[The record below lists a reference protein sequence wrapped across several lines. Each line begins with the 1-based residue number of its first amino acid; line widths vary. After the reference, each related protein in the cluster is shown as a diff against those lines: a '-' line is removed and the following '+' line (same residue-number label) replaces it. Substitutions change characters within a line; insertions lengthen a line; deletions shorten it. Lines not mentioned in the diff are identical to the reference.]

1 MNASD
6 CARVSLLVNKTW
18 SRFSP
23 LALALASLAACID
36 NGVVEEGG
44 ANANERTFGK
54 DGETLLTGAM
64 TMSPNGRYAVM
75 QRNTVTL
82 VFDVTAKRYTQ
93 LPTQLDRIAFSK
105 KRDVVYA
112 MGTDR
117 SLSAIDLATT
127 TVLWK
132 QEGHEAA
139 TLLGVDAND
148 SAIVAGNA
156 LGANVFDAQTGS
168 PRGGVAI
175 GSPASQ
181 LTFMNDGKHALVV
194 GQVSWPAHAP
204 STPVSLLDL
213 ATATAET
220 ITVPNCEAPIQVL
233 PDDSRALLS
242 PTFCAEGTTSTPEA
256 GWTNPDPVSIID
268 IANGKLSFSK
278 NLPGFGPVA
287 LSADGAR
294 AVAYLD
300 TKRMD
305 PAMFADKSQVPSTS
319 GLEYHIM
326 VIDPHS
332 LSFTLTPIGNALPRF
347 AMTRDGKGLLVDASV
362 KVKTRV
368 KADAH
373 AKIEVGPQGISGEVG
388 AEPHVF
394 QEKSPF
400 GYFDLTNGQFT
411 GFAGPQA
418 GLDRFVQLA
427 DGQHVVTLERR
438 KDGLGGTPYLIDL
451 QTKSTVAINGNFG
464 TGVRDIGLLPDG
476 KTVLLRV
483 RLAANTKN
491 NQLYSREGATM
502 TASLDF
508 GVDLAATFEDSVP
521 FASAT
526 PDSDDCPG
534 GHDCW

>member
-1 MNASD
+1 M
-6 CARVSLLVNKTW
+6 
-18 SRFSP
+18 
-23 LALALASLAACID
+23 ASLAGCID
-36 NGVVEEGG
+36 DGTVEEGG

-93 LPTQLDRIAFSK
+93 LAVQMDRIAFSK

-112 MGTDR
+112 VGTDK
-117 SLSAIDLATT
+117 SLYAVDLATT
-127 TVLWK
+127 STLWK
-132 QEGHEAA
+132 QDGLDAT

-148 SAIVAGNA
+148 AAVVAGNA
-156 LGANVFDAQTGS
+156 LGANVFDAQTGT

-181 LTFMNDGKHALVV
+181 LTFMHDGKHALVV
-194 GQVSWPAHAP
+194 GQVSWPDHAP
-204 STPVSLLDL
+204 RTPVSLLDL
-213 ATATAET
+213 GAATAET

-233 PDDSRALLS
+233 PDDTRALLS
-242 PTFCAEGTTSTPEA
+242 PTFCAEGTSSTPQA
-256 GWTNPDPVSIID
+256 GWTNPDPVSVID
-268 IANGKLSFSK
+268 IANGKLSFLK

-287 LSADGAR
+287 LSTDGAR

-305 PAMFADKSQVPSTS
+305 PAMFADKSQVPSTG

-326 VIDPHS
+326 VIDPRS
-332 LSFTLTPIGNALPRF
+332 LAFTLTPIGNALPRF
-347 AMTRDGKGLLVDASV
+347 AMTRDGNGLLVDASV

-373 AKIEVGPQGISGEVG
+373 ATIDIGPQGISGEVG
-388 AEPHVF
+388 AELDVF

-400 GYFDLTNGQFT
+400 GYFDLNTRQFT

-418 GLDRFVQLA
+418 ALDRFVQLG
-427 DGQHVVTLERR
+427 DGKHVVTLERR
-438 KDGLGGTPYLIDL
+438 KDGLGGIPYLIDL
-451 QTKSTVAINGNFG
+451 QTKTTSAIDGNFG
-464 TGVRDIGLLPDG
+464 SGVRDIGLLPDG
-476 KTVLLRV
+476 QTVFLRV
-483 RLAANTKN
+483 RLPADTKN

-508 GVDLAATFEDSVP
+508 SVDLAATFEDSVP